1 MRCERVFDPASR
13 RASYL
18 LRRAPRSC
26 HLFLPIGTDQPFLPS
41 SGKASWL
48 ERKLFFNDAL
58 VVALACLFALLL
70 LLIAFVPCMSER
82 VSAIISALRR
92 K

>member
-1 MRCERVFDPASR
+1 MIRIA
-13 RASYL
+13 L
-18 LRRAPRSC
+18 L
-26 HLFLPIGTDQPFLPS
+26 LLGLPTSVL
-41 SGKASWL
+41 L
-48 ERKLFFNDAL
+48 AL